1 MSGGDKK
8 PLAGIT
14 SFGGGDDD
22 EDYIAPPAREVREK
36 VKAVGEAIGFHSEKA
51 SVPAPVSTP
60 AKRGR
65 RPLPVKIYDH
75 QYTIRMREEDRVRF
89 DDLAYQYR
97 IPKGELFKRLLDLAQ
112 ACAEEG
118 RGL

>member
-1 MSGGDKK
+1 MSGGPKK

-14 SFGGGDDD
+14 SFGGDDSG
-22 EDYIAPPAREVREK
+22 DYIAPPAREVREK
-36 VKAVGEAIGFHSEKA
+36 VKAAGEALGFHSEKGGA
-51 SVPAPVSTP
+51 PDAAPAP

-112 ACAEEG
+112 ACAAED